1 MASPVDTTVK
11 WARSDM
17 PGAPLLTRAA
27 GSMASLLDAL
37 LVDGWGL
44 QSATSVVVASGV
56 ATATF
61 PSDHA
66 AALHSVVEVAGA
78 TGAWSALN
86 GEQKITLASSNT
98 LQWATALPDGTAT
111 GSITVKMAGGGWT
124 RPFTGTNLRAY
135 KSASPQ
141 GHGQYLRVND
151 AGTDNAR
158 VIGYETMT
166 AISTGTGLFPTSAQV
181 NGGYYWWKSSY
192 GDNTPVNWVF
202 ATDGRMF
209 WLAVEAAG
217 AGYPG
222 AKIYGFGDLIPEAP
236 AGDPY
241 ATLLVGDQYAS
252 DSSSAFSYM
261 ARDAL
266 VDNQCATPRRYGGA
280 GTCVRGC
287 LATRAGYYSWPA
299 WPNPITGGLSF
310 AQIEYRD
317 TARESWTRAVAPGVR
332 MGLATDVESFL
343 PPRSVLSAGARDY
356 AVVLSGVANIYEI
369 TGLVP
374 QVFDITGPWR

>member
-27 GSMASLLDAL
+27 GSMAALLDAL
-37 LVDGWGL
+37 LVDGWGA

-78 TGAWSALN
+78 TGAWSDIN
-86 GEQKITLASSNT
+86 GEQKITSATSNT

-151 AGTDNAR
+151 AGADNTR
-158 VIGYETMT
+158 VVGYETMT
-166 AISTGTGLFPTSAQV
+166 AISTGTGPFPTSAQV
-181 NGGYYWWKSSY
+181 NGGYYWWKSGY
-192 GDNTPVNWVF
+192 GDNTPVNWLFV
-202 ATDGRMF
+202 TDGRLF
-209 WLAVEAAG
+209 WLCVEPVG
-217 AGYPG
+217 AS
-222 AKIYGFGDLIPEAP
+222 AKIYGFGDLIPEAS

-241 ATLLVGDQYAS
+241 ATLLLGDTSAAET
-252 DSSSAFSYM
+252 SSAFYYM
-261 ARDAL
+261 GRDVL

-280 GTCVRGC
+280 GTCVRGG
-287 LATRAGYYSWPA
+287 LATRAFYYSWPA
-299 WPNPITGGLSF
+299 WPNPITGGMSF

-317 TARESWTRAVAPGVR
+317 ASGEAFTRAVAPGVR
-332 MGLATDVESFL
+332 MGLAIGVESFL
-343 PPRSVLSAGARDY
+343 PPRSILSVGARDY
-356 AVVLSGVANIYEI
+356 AVVLSGVSSVYEAA
-369 TGLVP
+369 GLVP

>member
-27 GSMASLLDAL
+27 GSMAALLDAL
-37 LVDGWGL
+37 LVDGWGT
-44 QSATSVVVASGV
+44 QAATSVVVASGL

-61 PSDHA
+61 ATDHA
-66 AALHSVVEVAGA
+66 AALHSVVDVTGA
-78 TGAWSALN
+78 TGAWADLN
-86 GEQKITLASSNT
+86 GEQKITGATSNT

-124 RPFTGTNLRAY
+124 RPFTGTNLRVY

-151 AGTDNAR
+151 AGTDNTR

-181 NGGYYWWKSSY
+181 NGGYYWRKSGY
-192 GDNTPVNWVF
+192 GDNTPVNWLF

-217 AGYPG
+217 YPS
-222 AKIYGFGDLIPEAP
+222 AKIYGFGDLIPEAS

-241 ATLLVGDQYAS
+241 ATLLLG
-252 DSSSAFSYM
+252 DSSAAENSSAYSYM
-261 ARDAL
+261 GRDAP
-266 VDNQCATPRRYGGA
+266 VDNQCATPRRYGGV
-280 GTCVRGC
+280 GTCVRGG
-287 LATRAGYYSWPA
+287 LATRAFYYSWPA

-310 AQIEYRD
+310 AQIDYRD
-317 TARESWTRAVAPGVR
+317 ASDDAFTRAVAPGVR
-332 MGLATDVESFL
+332 MGLATGVESFL
-343 PPRSVLSAGARDY
+343 PPRSILSAGARDY
-356 AVVLSGVANIYEI
+356 AVVLSGLYFISET

>member
-27 GSMASLLDAL
+27 GSMAALLDAL
-37 LVDGWGL
+37 LVDGWGT
-44 QSATSVVVASGV
+44 QAATSVVVASGV

-61 PSDHA
+61 ATDHA
-66 AALHSVVEVAGA
+66 AALHSVVGVTGA
-78 TGAWSALN
+78 TGAWADLN
-86 GEQKITLASSNT
+86 GEQKITSATSNT

-151 AGTDNAR
+151 AGANNTR

-181 NGGYYWWKSSY
+181 NGGYYWWKSGY
-192 GDNTPVNWVF
+192 GDNTPVNWLF

-209 WLAVEAAG
+209 WLAVEVAG
-217 AGYPG
+217 TAYPG
-222 AKIYGFGDLIPEAP
+222 VKIYGFGDLIPEAP

-252 DSSSAFSYM
+252 DNLSAFYYM
-261 ARDAL
+261 GRNDL
-266 VDNQCATPRRYGGA
+266 VDNQCATPRRYSGV
-280 GTCVRGC
+280 GTCVRGY
-287 LATRAGYYSWPA
+287 LATRAFYSSWPA
-299 WPNPITGGLSF
+299 WPNPITGGMSF
-310 AQIEYRD
+310 AQIDYRD
-317 TARESWTRAVAPGVR
+317 ASGEAVTRAVAPGVR
-332 MGLATDVESFL
+332 MGLATGVESFL

-356 AVVLSGVANIYEI
+356 AVVLSGPSNIGET

>member
-27 GSMASLLDAL
+27 GSMAALLDAL

-78 TGAWSALN
+78 TGAWSDIN
-86 GEQKITLASSNT
+86 GEQKITSATSNT

-166 AISTGTGLFPTSAQV
+166 AISTGTGPFPTSAQV
-181 NGGYYWWKSSY
+181 NGGYYWWKSGY
-192 GDNTPVNWVF
+192 GDNTPVNWLF

-217 AGYPG
+217 TAYPG
-222 AKIYGFGDLIPEAP
+222 VKIYGFGDLIPEAP

-252 DSSSAFSYM
+252 DNLSAFYYM
-261 ARDAL
+261 GRNDL
-266 VDNQCATPRRYGGA
+266 VDNQCATPRRYSGV

-287 LATRAGYYSWPA
+287 LVAQAHYYSWPA
-299 WPNPITGGLSF
+299 WPNPITGGMSF
-310 AQIEYRD
+310 AQIDYRD
-317 TARESWTRAVAPGVR
+317 ASGEAFTRAVAPGVR
-332 MGLATDVESFL
+332 MGLAIGVESFL
-343 PPRSVLSAGARDY
+343 PPRSILSAGARDY
-356 AVVLSGVANIYEI
+356 AVVLSGPTNILET

>member
-27 GSMASLLDAL
+27 GSMAALLDAL

-78 TGAWSALN
+78 TGAWSDIN
-86 GEQKITLASSNT
+86 GEQKITSATSNT

-166 AISTGTGLFPTSAQV
+166 AISTGTGPFPTSAQV
-181 NGGYYWWKSSY
+181 NGGYYWWKSGY
-192 GDNTPVNWVF
+192 GDNTPVNWLF

-217 AGYPG
+217 YAS

-252 DSSSAFSYM
+252 DNLSAFYYM
-261 ARDAL
+261 GRNDL
-266 VDNQCATPRRYGGA
+266 VDNQCATPRRYSGV

-287 LATRAGYYSWPA
+287 LVAQAHYYSWPA
-299 WPNPITGGLSF
+299 WPNPITGGMSF
-310 AQIEYRD
+310 AQIDYRD
-317 TARESWTRAVAPGVR
+317 ASGEAFTRAVAPGVR
-332 MGLATDVESFL
+332 MGLAIGVESFL
-343 PPRSVLSAGARDY
+343 PPRSILSAGARDY
-356 AVVLSGVANIYEI
+356 AVVLSGPTNILET

>member
-17 PGAPLLTRAA
+17 PGAPVLTRAA
-27 GSMASLLDAL
+27 GSMTALLDAL

-44 QSATSVVVASGV
+44 QAATSVVIASGV

-61 PSDHA
+61 AADHA
-66 AALHSVVEVAGA
+66 AAMHSVVEVAGA
-78 TGAWSALN
+78 TGSYTDLN
-86 GEQKITLASSNT
+86 GEQKITSATSNT

-111 GSITVKMAGGGWT
+111 GSITFKMAGGGWT

-151 AGTDNAR
+151 AGTTSAR

-181 NGGYYWWKSSY
+181 NGGYYWWKSGY
-192 GDNTPVNWVF
+192 GDNTPVNWLF

-217 AGYPG
+217 GPC
-222 AKIYGFGDLIPEAP
+222 AKIYGFGDLIPEAS

-241 ATLLVGDQYAS
+241 ATLLLGDTSAAET
-252 DSSSAFSYM
+252 SSAFYYM
-261 ARDAL
+261 GRYVL

-280 GTCVRGC
+280 GTCVRGG
-287 LATRAGYYSWPA
+287 LITRTSSHSWPA
-299 WPNPITGGLSF
+299 WPNPITGGMSF
-310 AQIEYRD
+310 AQIDYRD
-317 TARESWTRAVAPGVR
+317 ASGEAFTRAVAPGVR
-332 MGLATDVESFL
+332 MGLVTGVESFL
-343 PPRSVLSAGARDY
+343 PPRSILSAGARDY
-356 AVVLSGVANIYEI
+356 AVVLSGLSNISE
-369 TGLVP
+369 TTNLVP

>member
-17 PGAPLLTRAA
+17 PGAPVLTRAA
-27 GSMASLLDAL
+27 GSMTALLDAL

-44 QSATSVVVASGV
+44 QAATSVVIASGV

-61 PSDHA
+61 AADHA
-66 AALHSVVEVAGA
+66 GAMHSVVEVAGA
-78 TGAWSALN
+78 TGSYTGLN
-86 GEQKITLASSNT
+86 GEQKITSATSNT
-98 LQWATALPDGTAT
+98 LKWATALPDGTAT
-111 GSITVKMAGGGWT
+111 GSITVKMAGGGWA

-151 AGTDNAR
+151 AGTTSAR

-181 NGGYYWWKSSY
+181 NGGYYWLKSNY
-192 GDNTPVNWVF
+192 ADNTPVNWLF

-217 AGYPG
+217 GPC
-222 AKIYGFGDLIPEAP
+222 AKIYGFGDLIPEAS

-241 ATLLVGDQYAS
+241 ATLLLGDTSAAETY
-252 DSSSAFSYM
+252 SAFYYM
-261 ARDAL
+261 GRDVL

-280 GTCVRGC
+280 GTCVRGG
-287 LATRAGYYSWPA
+287 LITRTSYFSWPA
-299 WPNPITGGLSF
+299 WPNPITGGMSF
-310 AQIEYRD
+310 AQIDYRD
-317 TARESWTRAVAPGVR
+317 ASGEAFTRAVAPGVR
-332 MGLATDVESFL
+332 MGLVTGVESFL
-343 PPRSVLSAGARDY
+343 PPRSILSAGARDY
-356 AVVLSGVANIYEI
+356 AVVLSGISNISE
-369 TGLVP
+369 TTALVP
-374 QVFDITGPWR
+374 QVLDITGPWR

>member
-17 PGAPLLTRAA
+17 PGAPSLTRAA

-78 TGAWSALN
+78 TGAWADLN
-86 GEQKITLASSNT
+86 GEQKITLSSSNT

-111 GSITVKMAGGGWT
+111 GAITVKMAGGGWT

-135 KSASPQ
+135 KSASPE

-151 AGTDNAR
+151 AGADNTR
-158 VIGYETMT
+158 VVGYETMT
-166 AISTGTGLFPTSAQV
+166 AISTGTGMFPTSAQV
-181 NGGYYWWKSSY
+181 SGGYYWWKSGY
-192 GDNTPVNWVF
+192 GDDTPVKWLF
-202 ATDGRMF
+202 ATDGRLF
-209 WLAVEAAG
+209 WLCVESAG
-217 AGYPG
+217 ASYSS
-222 AKIYGFGDLIPEAP
+222 AKVYAFGDLVPEAP

-241 ATLLVGDQYAS
+241 ATLLLGDAS
-252 DSSSAFSYM
+252 ASEGSGAFSYM
-261 ARDAL
+261 TRNTQPNAQA
-266 VDNQCATPRRYGGA
+266 AAPRQYGGS
-280 GTCVRGC
+280 GTCVRGY
-287 LATRAGYYSWPA
+287 LEVRAPYYSYPSF
-299 WPNPITGGLSF
+299 PNPITGGVTF
-310 AQIEYRD
+310 APIEYRD
-317 TARESWTRAVAPGVR
+317 TGYVEAWCRALAPGVR
-332 MGLATDVESFL
+332 MGLAAKVESFIA
-343 PPRSVLSAGARDY
+343 PRSILSAGGLDL
-356 AVVLSGVANIYEI
+356 AVALVNTNMYLVTDMAPVA
-369 TGLVP
+369 
-374 QVFDITGPWR
+374 FDIKGPWR

>member
-27 GSMASLLDAL
+27 GSMTALLDAL
-37 LVDGWGL
+37 LVDGWGT
-44 QSATSVVVASGV
+44 QAATSVVVASGV

-61 PSDHA
+61 ATDHA
-66 AALHSVVEVAGA
+66 AALHSVVGVTGA
-78 TGAWSALN
+78 TGAWADLN
-86 GEQKITLASSNT
+86 GEQKIILASSNT

-111 GSITVKMAGGGWT
+111 GTITVKMAGGGWT

-151 AGTDNAR
+151 AGADNTR

-209 WLAVEAAG
+209 WLAVEAEG

-252 DSSSAFSYM
+252 NNSSAFYYM
-261 ARDAL
+261 GRQVP
-266 VDNQCATPRRYGGA
+266 VDDQCATPRRYGGA

-287 LATRAGYYSWPA
+287 LATRAAYYSWPA

-310 AQIEYRD
+310 AQIDYRD
-317 TARESWTRAVAPGVR
+317 TSGDAFTRAVAPGVR
-332 MGLATDVESFL
+332 MGLDTGVESFL
-343 PPRSVLSAGARDY
+343 PPRSILSAGARDY
-356 AVVLSGVANIYEI
+356 AVVLSGSSNILET

>member
-27 GSMASLLDAL
+27 GSMAALLDAL
-37 LVDGWGL
+37 LVDGWGT
-44 QSATSVVVASGV
+44 QAATSVVVASGV

-61 PSDHA
+61 ATDHA
-66 AALHSVVEVAGA
+66 AALHSVVGVTGA
-78 TGAWSALN
+78 TGAWADLN
-86 GEQKITLASSNT
+86 GEQKITSATSNT

-151 AGTDNAR
+151 AGAGNTR

-181 NGGYYWWKSSY
+181 NGGYYWWKSNH

-209 WLAVEAAG
+209 WLAVEVGG

-222 AKIYGFGDLIPEAP
+222 VKVYGFGDLIPEAP

-252 DSSSAFSYM
+252 DSSSAFYYM
-261 ARDAL
+261 GRNDL
-266 VDNQCATPRRYGGA
+266 VDNQCATPRRYSGV
-280 GTCVRGC
+280 GTCVRGY
-287 LATRAGYYSWPA
+287 LATRAFYYSYPA

-310 AQIEYRD
+310 AQIDYRD
-317 TARESWTRAVAPGVR
+317 ASGEAVTRAVAPGVR
-332 MGLATDVESFL
+332 MGLATGVESFL
-343 PPRSVLSAGARDY
+343 PPRSILSAGARDY
-356 AVVLSGVANIYEI
+356 AVVLSGLSTISET